1 MSYPLYDW
9 NYDPPRQV
17 KNDQLLRKARLDWP
31 RRAWFKVRRGWNDA
45 LARAFFSF
53 WSALHRLAKP
63 AAVLAARAEVRC
75 SARMRLAWHAFAPE
89 DFTGEAEN
97 FAAQREYD
105 WLADRYD
112 GLGAA
117 ARNAMVAGYALDLG
131 APHGLQG
138 HDACEMETKYAG
150 E

>member
-1 MSYPLYDW
+1 MSHPLYDW

-17 KNDQLLRKARLDWP
+17 KNDELLRKARLDWP
-31 RRAWFKVRRGWNDA
+31 RRVWARVRRGWNDA
-45 LARAFFSF
+45 LACAFFSF

-97 FAAQREYD
+97 FAAQRGYD
-105 WLADRYD
+105 RLADRYD
-112 GLGAA
+112 GLDAV
-117 ARNAMVAGYALDLG
+117 ARNAMVATIEASR
-131 APHGLQG
+131 ARPRGLQD
-138 HDACEMETKYAG
+138 HDACEMETTYAR